1 MASSETHDPNPDQI
15 WHDIAPIL
23 DDSINSLRSKDRDA
37 LLMRFYQQ
45 KNLAE
50 VGAALGVSEGAA
62 KVRVARAIEKLRGIL
77 RRRGISAPTD
87 ALGIA
92 LLSHTTHAAP
102 ALFAKGI
109 VPAAASIKAAAISK
123 GVTTMMIST
132 KIKIAAA
139 ILVIGSIPIGAGAY
153 YMMNSANRSA
163 ETANQQTIATPPVTE
178 PLAVAPETTQPP
190 AAENPYPGIDPR
202 VEPFVTNRT
211 DMIIA
216 IDFTK
221 IDIDAIAADLR
232 TELNKTQKDPQAA
245 GQINGM
251 IQMGVAAGKQYI
263 SNFEKAGGSS
273 LYLISRADELLV
285 AGSSGMKLTG
295 TVIYPTDSPA
305 AAESLAKFF
314 RANGPRVKIV
324 GNAVVDETSSP
335 YEPHVA
341 PRLDPRPAAGPGFAR
356 RRRQR
361 HPHGRQ
367 SAGALKDVMTKLMT
381 SGKISVNFT
390 GDEWEGME
398 SASIN
403 LVLPPAQAPGFL
415 IISHYKDAASAEV
428 ACNKATQRIAKEFK
442 SQIHSNSPITATMLK
457 FISSEKFSANGN
469 DVVATM
475 DLHAYWDL
483 LFTAIQSANQPPTT
497 RPHHA
502 HKATTTN

>member
-1 MASSETHDPNPDQI
+1 MDTSETHDPNSDQM
-15 WHDIAPIL
+15 WQDISPIL

-62 KVRVARAIEKLRGIL
+62 KVRVARAIEKLRSIL

-102 ALFAKGI
+102 ALFAKGF
-109 VPAAASIKAAAISK
+109 VPAAVSIKAAAISK

-153 YMMNSANRSA
+153 YMMNSANRST
-163 ETANQQTIATPPVTE
+163 ETTNQQTVAAPPVTE

-190 AAENPYPGIDPR
+190 AAVNEYPGIDPR
-202 VEPFVTNRT
+202 VVPFVTDRT

-216 IDFTK
+216 IDLTQLNL
-221 IDIDAIAADLR
+221 DAIGADMREELSR
-232 TELNKTQKDPQAA
+232 TQPDPRAA

-273 LYLISRADELLV
+273 LYLISRADELQV
-285 AGSSGMKLTG
+285 GSPAGSSGMKLTG
-295 TVIYPTDSPA
+295 TVVYPTDSPA
-305 AAESLAKFF
+305 AAETLAKFF
-314 RANGPRVKIV
+314 RANGPRVKVV

-341 PRLDPRPAAGPGFAR
+341 PRPDPRPALGQGLLAGGDNAIRMAVNPL
-356 RRRQR
+356 
-361 HPHGRQ
+361 
-367 SAGALKDVMTKLMT
+367 ALKDVLSKLMA
-381 SGKISVNFT
+381 SGKVSVHFA
-390 GDEWEGME
+390 GDEWEGIE

-403 LVLPPAQAPGFL
+403 LVLPPAEAPGFSEL
-415 IISHYKDAASAEV
+415 SM
-428 ACNKATQRIAKEFK
+428 N
-442 SQIHSNSPITATMLK
+442 SNRKRAQTRRSPRLC
-457 FISSEKFSANGN
+457 
-469 DVVATM
+469 
-475 DLHAYWDL
+475 
-483 LFTAIQSANQPPTT
+483 
-497 RPHHA
+497 
-502 HKATTTN
+502 